1 MDTQPPIFDAPARSR
16 PGTRRVPG
24 PGADLAADVEL
35 VGIRHYPGWDDFAAY
50 ARKHGEEPVR
60 LARDMAAL
68 LHFIHDHR
76 RALEPAGGLRLAAEI
91 FLGNA
96 VAQAREDVRWE
107 STTPGQMMVGAF
119 DRYYD
124 PRVMIDAVAQG
135 GDQAVERA
143 AALLEQW
150 LAQVVPKLVPLNP
163 VPRPSEAVPAPYR
176 RPLLEEAVYRD
187 EDDVPINYGRRWADG
202 ETPEDSY
209 ERISHPERFA
219 GLGQLVRALAAHL
232 ESNYQV
238 RREDAQLEDG
248 TRITLVPADPLATP
262 MRLEST
268 TEGGQPTVRVYAGA
282 AHDFVVPSCG
292 CDACDE
298 TLQSAGDEL
307 ENLVLGVAAGGF
319 AERIYDVGGQPWI
332 QFRLT
337 APDGNSSRG
346 GERSADPNKNLDEA
360 RTMLEK
366 VPGGWHP
373 WPLRAL
379 S

>member
-1 MDTQPPIFDAPARSR
+1 MDTQPPIFDAPASSR
-16 PGTRRVPG
+16 PGTRMVTG

-50 ARKHGEEPVR
+50 ARNHGEEPVR

-76 RALEPAGGLRLAAEI
+76 RALESAGGLRLAAEI
-91 FLGNA
+91 FPGNT

-124 PRVMIDAVAQG
+124 PRMMIDAVVQG
-135 GDQAVERA
+135 DGQTAERA
-143 AALLEQW
+143 AALLDEW
-150 LAQVVPKLVPLNP
+150 FAQVVPKLAPLNP
-163 VPRPSEAVPAPYR
+163 IPRPPEAVPTPYR
-176 RPLLEEAVYRD
+176 RPLLEEAAYRD
-187 EDDVPINYGRRWADG
+187 EDDVPINYGRRWTDG
-202 ETPEDSY
+202 DTPEASY

-219 GLGQLVRALAAHL
+219 GLGQIVLALAAHL
-232 ESNYQV
+232 EANYEV
-238 RREDAQLEDG
+238 RREDAELEDG
-248 TRITLVPADPLATP
+248 TRINLVPADPLAAT
-262 MRLEST
+262 MSLESR
-268 TEGGQPTVRVYAGA
+268 TEGAQFTVRVFAGA
-282 AHDFVVPSCG
+282 AHDFVIPSCG

-337 APDGNSSRG
+337 ASAGNSTRG
-346 GERSADPNKNLDEA
+346 GEGSAGPNKDLGAA
-360 RTMLEK
+360 RAMLEM

-373 WPLRAL
+373 WPLKA
-379 S
+379 SS